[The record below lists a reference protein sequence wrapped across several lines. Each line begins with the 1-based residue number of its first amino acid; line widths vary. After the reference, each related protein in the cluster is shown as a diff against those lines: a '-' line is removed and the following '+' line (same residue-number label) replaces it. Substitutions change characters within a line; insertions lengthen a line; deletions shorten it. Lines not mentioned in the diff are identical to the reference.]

1 MLKLTYYENSFNL
14 EFLDQNLENW
24 VTTRVLLALRFGTN
38 IYIEHSTASFVVS
51 AIALNRVKA
60 EITDKSI
67 EICPCDAEFVEI
79 TLKGT
84 WLTSDSTLQNGI
96 FVLSLS
102 KSMEL
107 LLQDLW
113 QQQSFCQVVNG

>member
-1 MLKLTYYENSFNL
+1 MLKLTYFENGFNL

-24 VTTRVLLALRFGTN
+24 VTTRVMLALRSGSN
-38 IYIEHSTASFVVS
+38 IYIEHSSASFMVS

-60 EITDKSI
+60 EITDNSI
-67 EICPCDAEFVEI
+67 EICPCDNEFVEV

-84 WLTSDSTLQNGI
+84 WLTSNITLQTGV
-96 FVLSLS
+96 FGVALS

-107 LLQDLW
+107 LFQDLW
-113 QQQSFCQVVNG
+113 QQQAFCQV